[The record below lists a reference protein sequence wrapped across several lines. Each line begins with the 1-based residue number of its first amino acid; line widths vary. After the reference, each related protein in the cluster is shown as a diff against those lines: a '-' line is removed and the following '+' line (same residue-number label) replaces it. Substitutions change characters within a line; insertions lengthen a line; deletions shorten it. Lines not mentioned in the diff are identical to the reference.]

1 MTRLSTIRAANA
13 ALKAERRSGVVAIFV
28 GATSGI
34 GLHTLETT
42 VTLFDDPTIYVLG
55 RSEAK
60 FSVHRAK
67 LEQLNPKAKII
78 FLQVDVS
85 LVADVDSAC
94 DRIAAAE
101 TKVDYLY
108 MSAGMIPLNGPQYT
122 REGLD
127 ICFALSYYT
136 RIRFVQKLKMVEDD
150 LGLEDKKNY
159 ATRAAMTHTT
169 TMMSLALEYLSQQH
183 KDIVFLHAYP
193 GLVRT
198 DIFARL
204 EAPPGSSL
212 LRKLV
217 VVFVSKG
224 VTALMW
230 LFGIPPE
237 ESGERQAWHL
247 TSTVFEKGKLHQIN
261 QKSDEIAPGDL
272 KVFEDYKQ
280 RGWPERVWEYTM
292 RVLERAV
299 ASTSGS

>member
-136 RIRFVQKLKMVEDD
+136 RIRFVQKLV
-150 LGLEDKKNY
+150 
-159 ATRAAMTHTT
+159 
-169 TMMSLALEYLSQQH
+169 
-183 KDIVFLHAYP
+183 P
-193 GLVRT
+193 
-198 DIFARL
+198 
-204 EAPPGSSL
+204 L
-212 LRKLV
+212 LRKAPSPACSAFL
-217 VVFVSKG
+217 
-224 VTALMW
+224 
-230 LFGIPPE
+230 PPVAKRKW
-237 ESGERQAWHL
+237 SRMTSAWR
-247 TSTVFEKGKLHQIN
+247 T
-261 QKSDEIAPGDL
+261 
-272 KVFEDYKQ
+272 
-280 RGWPERVWEYTM
+280 RRTM
-292 RVLERAV
+292 RH
-299 ASTSGS
+299 GPP